1 MNLKPL
7 WMSSSSNLNICLH
20 WVLIIVCDVVKEGV
34 NSVVVNCTTKLVIK
48 PLGKNLA
55 LSHKQIWSQGCDTS
69 LSAAFV

>member
-1 MNLKPL
+1 
-7 WMSSSSNLNICLH
+7 MSSSSNLNICLH

-55 LSHKQIWSQGCDTS
+55 LSHKQI
-69 LSAAFV
+69 